1 MTAAKPT
8 VQVDNDRVR
17 VTEWRFAPGTETG
30 WHRHEMDYVVV
41 PLDDGT
47 LRIETAEGV
56 TDVELHHGVSYARQ
70 AGAEHNVISTTPSE
84 FAFVEIEL
92 KDDSSSGPL

>member
-1 MTAAKPT
+1 
-8 VQVDNDRVR
+8 VQIDDDRVR

-41 PLDDGT
+41 PLYDGT
-47 LRIETAEGV
+47 LRIETADGATEV
-56 TDVELHHGVSYARQ
+56 ALRHGVSYART
-70 AGAEHNVISTTPSE
+70 AGMEHNVISSNASE

-92 KDDSSSGPL
+92 KDRSAIDPV

>member
-1 MTAAKPT
+1 ML
-8 VQVDNDRVR
+8 QIDNDRVR

-30 WHRHEMDYVVV
+30 WHKHEMDYVVV
-41 PLDDGT
+41 PLYDGT
-47 LRIETAEGV
+47 LRIETADGV
-56 TDVELHHGVSYARQ
+56 TEVELQRGVSYARQ

-92 KDDSSSGPL
+92 KADSSPAPL

>member
-1 MTAAKPT
+1 MAAAQST
-8 VQVDNDRVR
+8 LQIDNDRVR

-30 WHRHEMDYVVV
+30 WHKHEMDYVVV
-41 PLDDGT
+41 PLYDGT
-47 LRIETAEGV
+47 LRIETADGV
-56 TDVELHHGVSYARQ
+56 TEVELHHGVSYARV

-92 KDDSSSGPL
+92 KDDASPAPR

>member
-1 MTAAKPT
+1 MTDAQAT
-8 VQVDNDRVR
+8 LQIDNDRVR

-30 WHRHEMDYVVV
+30 WHTHAMDYVVV
-41 PLDDGT
+41 PLLRRA
-47 LRIETAEGV
+47 LRIET
-56 TDVELHHGVSYARQ
+56 TDGTVEVELRHGLSYARL

-92 KDDSSSGPL
+92 KDGSSPAPR